1 MTQRTKKL
9 GNDGENITVTWLKQK
24 NFTIISQNYN
34 TRWGE
39 IDIIAT
45 KDDVISFVEVKT
57 RLSCYF
63 PISSVV
69 TKRKQ
74 KKIIKTAKSFILKNN
89 IIDKVFRFDIAVVT
103 KQKNDFDVQYLP
115 NAFTEM
121 EH

>member
-24 NFTIISQNYN
+24 NFTIMSQNYN